1 MALFQRP
8 NIIEQLFKPVGR
20 NVVANPDKSLFS
32 NLRIQTGSLIS
43 FNYAFWKNDPYPLV
57 IVIENDSRKD
67 KIAGINL
74 HRLLPND
81 IKELMNKFNQA
92 GYAYGTVSDQR
103 KFRQAYR
110 TYKKTG
116 IRQQRLFDV
125 QFLLRVISMVKT
137 TDPAEVQIIRRQ
149 VQEQLKQQINP
160 KASQFTNL
168 NQQNTVNQIAPEI
181 DAENTR

>member
-1 MALFQRP
+1 MAIFQRP
-8 NIIEQLFKPVGR
+8 NIIEQLFKPVAR
-20 NVVANPDKSLFS
+20 NVIANPDKSLLPS
-32 NLRIQTGSLIS
+32 LRIQTGSLIS
-43 FNYAFWKNDPYPLV
+43 FNYSFWKNDPYPLV
-57 IVIENDSRKD
+57 IIIENDSKKD

-81 IKELMNKFNQA
+81 IKELMSKFNQM
-92 GYAYGTVSDQR
+92 GYAYGNISDQE
-103 KFRQAYR
+103 KFRRAYR
-110 TYKKTG
+110 TYKKIG

-160 KASQFTNL
+160 KVSQITNL
-168 NQQNTVNQIAPEI
+168 NQQITPETN
-181 DAENTR
+181 A